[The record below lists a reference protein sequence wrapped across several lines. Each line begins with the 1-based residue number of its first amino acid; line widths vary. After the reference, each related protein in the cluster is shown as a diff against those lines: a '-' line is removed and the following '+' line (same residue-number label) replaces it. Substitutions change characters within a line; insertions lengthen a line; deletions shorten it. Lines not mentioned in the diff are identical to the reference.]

1 MVRRRCRHGA
11 PAAAASPISPTS
23 DRVAGRLTRAHA
35 SGLDTKEPSPYTA
48 GLADFFMLRPDTLA
62 LTAFLALITALG
74 PISTDMYLPSL
85 PDIGRQLSA
94 SPAAVQLTLSAYL
107 IGFAVVQIA
116 CGPFSDRYGRKPVLV
131 ASLMLFCA
139 GNVICAAAPT
149 IEVLIAA
156 RALQAMGGSGAIVV
170 ARTIVRD
177 LYAGERAGRELS
189 LMGAIMGIAPI
200 VAPLIGGVL
209 QTAFGW
215 RANFIVALA
224 VGLVAVAVAWR
235 LLPETLRRRAAE
247 PISFR
252 NAARIYRELL
262 RHRAFVAHLAILASS
277 FAGLFAWISA
287 SPFVL
292 QDLYGLSAIGYSIA
306 FAICSVGFV
315 TGTFV
320 ASVVVSRIGLGATIG
335 LGTVALAAGGL
346 AMCIAL
352 PLGLHP
358 TAVVALSTTLYL
370 FGLGLAM
377 PQAMAGALTP
387 FPHRAGAAS
396 SLAGFVQ
403 QSSAAVLGAVVGH
416 WLGESAWPLAAP
428 LAATGVLALLVWVI
442 SREVRESETKAPT

>member
-1 MVRRRCRHGA
+1 
-11 PAAAASPISPTS
+11 
-23 DRVAGRLTRAHA
+23 
-35 SGLDTKEPSPYTA
+35 
-48 GLADFFMLRPDTLA
+48 MLRRDTLA

-74 PISTDMYLPSL
+74 PVSTDMYLPSL

-94 SPAAVQLTLSAYL
+94 SAAEVQLTLSAYL

-131 ASLMLFCA
+131 LSLALFCA

-156 RALQAMGGSGAIVV
+156 RVLQAMGGSGAIVV

-177 LYAGERAGRELS
+177 LYSGERAGRELS
-189 LMGAIMGIAPI
+189 LMGAIMGIAPVI
-200 VAPLIGGVL
+200 APLIGGVL

-224 VGLVAVAVAWR
+224 VGLLALTVAWQ
-235 LLPETLRRRAAE
+235 LLPETLHQRAPE

-252 NAARIYRELL
+252 NIVRIYGDLL
-262 RHRAFVAHLAILASS
+262 RNRAFVAHLAILASS

-315 TGTFV
+315 AGTFF
-320 ASVVVSRIGLGATIG
+320 ASVVVSRIGLGSTIG
-335 LGTVALAAGGL
+335 IGACGLAAGGF
-346 AMCIAL
+346 AMSIAL
-352 PLGLHP
+352 ALGSHS
-358 TAVVALSTTLYL
+358 TAAVALPMTLYL

-403 QSSAAVLGAVVGH
+403 QSSAAILGAVVGH
-416 WLGESAWPLAAP
+416 MLGDSAWPLAGP
-428 LAATGVLALLVWVI
+428 LAAMGLLALVVWLI
-442 SREVRESETKAPT
+442 SRDVRELETKALT